1 MKNNAV
7 VLLFLLS
14 LITLSACS
22 NKNET
27 TVSTTTKIE
36 KDYSSKTTEA
46 HQSRRDQS
54 SSNSTLSSQ
63 TIGNE
68 ETQKS
73 GESENTTIQQP
84 PVSNPSEVEKNAK
97 ADIYNRLVSA
107 RDAAVE
113 HQKQTIARGGT
124 ANDVQSP
131 LSALIFESNIL
142 ETEYPQYIDYI
153 RTTIKELGY

>member
-1 MKNNAV
+1 MNLKTLLLNNSLLV
-7 VLLFLLS
+7 VSPKF
-14 LITLSACS
+14 
-22 NKNET
+22 K
-27 TVSTTTKIE
+27 
-36 KDYSSKTTEA
+36 
-46 HQSRRDQS
+46 
-54 SSNSTLSSQ
+54 
-63 TIGNE
+63 
-68 ETQKS
+68 
-73 GESENTTIQQP
+73 
-84 PVSNPSEVEKNAK
+84 KNAK

-113 HQKQTIARGGT
+113 HQKQTIAQGGT

>member
-1 MKNNAV
+1 MKNNAII
-7 VLLFLLS
+7 LLFLLS

-22 NKNET
+22 NKKET

-46 HQSRRDQS
+46 HQSSMDQS
-54 SSNSTLSSQ
+54 SSNSTFSSQ
-63 TIGNE
+63 TIENS

-73 GESENTTIQQP
+73 GESENTTIEQP
-84 PVSNPSEVEKNAK
+84 TVSNSSEDEKNAK
-97 ADIYNRLVSA
+97 LDIYNRLVSA
-107 RDAAVE
+107 RDAAIE
-113 HQKQTIARGGT
+113 HQKQTIAQGGT

-131 LSALIFESNIL
+131 LSAVISESNIL

-153 RTTIKELGY
+153 RTTITELGY